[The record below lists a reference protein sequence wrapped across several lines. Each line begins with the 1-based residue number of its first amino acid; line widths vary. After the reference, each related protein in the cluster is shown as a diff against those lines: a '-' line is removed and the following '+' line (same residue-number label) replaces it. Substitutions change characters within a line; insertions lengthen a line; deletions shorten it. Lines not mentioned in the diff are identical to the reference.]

1 MEARPPAEFS
11 YTFESDGVAFGRSSQ
26 CLISRVGCRKS
37 KLASSL
43 ASLKSS
49 GTAKRGFENAV
60 SYQTIS
66 TTSHRG
72 AVDKPRHGRSLHGR
86 GIRPDGCS
94 QVDVGDKS
102 AHHNIRTVN
111 IALTVAPSSFA
122 SCSSTPDT
130 VTLTATCLVPAAQC
144 VGTYQGIVQIRNP
157 ANYYGNIPAN
167 LKVTIV
173 VT

>member
-1 MEARPPAEFS
+1 MQSFIVRYLPYIIAGLAITVIMVGAYVSVGPIQSAAPKAGWGTDPVTL
-11 YTFESDGVAFGRSSQ
+11 TFA
-26 CLISRVGCRKS
+26 
-37 KLASSL
+37 A
-43 ASLKSS
+43 
-49 GTAKRGFENAV
+49 TAGQG
-60 SYQTIS
+60 STIDSFTCDPS
-66 TTSHRG
+66 TTN
-72 AVDKPRHGRSLHGR
+72 VIL
-86 GIRPDGCS
+86 
-94 QVDVGDKS
+94 V
-102 AHHNIRTVN
+102 AHESTVN

-144 VGTYQGIVQIRNP
+144 VGTYQGLVQIRNP

>member
-1 MEARPPAEFS
+1 MQSFIIRNLPYIIAGLAI
-11 YTFESDGVAFGRSSQ
+11 TV
-26 CLISRVGCRKS
+26 IMVGAYVSVGPIQSAAPK
-37 KLASSL
+37 AGW
-43 ASLKSS
+43 
-49 GTAKRGFENAV
+49 GTDPVTIMFAATAGQGNAID
-60 SYQTIS
+60 SFTCIPS
-66 TTSHRG
+66 TTSLTLIARASTG
-72 AVDKPRHGRSLHGR
+72 
-86 GIRPDGCS
+86 
-94 QVDVGDKS
+94 
-102 AHHNIRTVN
+102 N

>member
-1 MEARPPAEFS
+1 MQSFTIRYLPYIIAGLAITVIMVGAYVSVGPVQRDAPKAGWGTDPVTI
-11 YTFESDGVAFGRSSQ
+11 TFAAAAGQGSAIDSFTCAP
-26 CLISRVGCRKS
+26 
-37 KLASSL
+37 
-43 ASLKSS
+43 
-49 GTAKRGFENAV
+49 
-60 SYQTIS
+60 S
-66 TTSHRG
+66 TTS
-72 AVDKPRHGRSLHGR
+72 LTLT
-86 GIRPDGCS
+86 
-94 QVDVGDKS
+94 
-102 AHHNIRTVN
+102 AHASTVN
-111 IALTVAPSSFA
+111 IALSAAPSSFA

>member
-1 MEARPPAEFS
+1 MQSPIRRYLPHLIVGLSISLVMVGAYMAVGFVQTGAPKSTWATNPLTI
-11 YTFESDGVAFGRSSQ
+11 TFA
-26 CLISRVGCRKS
+26 
-37 KLASSL
+37 A
-43 ASLKSS
+43 
-49 GTAKRGFENAV
+49 TAGHGSAIDSFTC
-60 SYQTIS
+60 SPS
-66 TTSHRG
+66 TTN
-72 AVDKPRHGRSLHGR
+72 VIL
-86 GIRPDGCS
+86 
-94 QVDVGDKS
+94 V
-102 AHHNIRTVN
+102 AHESTVN

>member
-1 MEARPPAEFS
+1 MQSFIVRYLPYIIAGLAITVIMVGAYVSVGPIQNAAPKAGWGTDPVTL
-11 YTFESDGVAFGRSSQ
+11 TFAATTGQGSAIDSFT
-26 CLISRVGCRKS
+26 CDP
-37 KLASSL
+37 
-43 ASLKSS
+43 
-49 GTAKRGFENAV
+49 
-60 SYQTIS
+60 S
-66 TTSHRG
+66 TTN
-72 AVDKPRHGRSLHGR
+72 VIL
-86 GIRPDGCS
+86 
-94 QVDVGDKS
+94 V
-102 AHHNIRTVN
+102 AHESTVN

-144 VGTYQGIVQIRNP
+144 VGTYQGLVQIRNP

>member
-1 MEARPPAEFS
+1 MQSFTIRYLPYIIAGLAITVIIVGAYVSVGPVQRDAPKAGWGTDPVTI
-11 YTFESDGVAFGRSSQ
+11 TFAAAAGQGSAIDPLTCAP
-26 CLISRVGCRKS
+26 
-37 KLASSL
+37 
-43 ASLKSS
+43 
-49 GTAKRGFENAV
+49 
-60 SYQTIS
+60 S
-66 TTSHRG
+66 TTS
-72 AVDKPRHGRSLHGR
+72 LTL
-86 GIRPDGCS
+86 I
-94 QVDVGDKS
+94 
-102 AHHNIRTVN
+102 AHASTMNIE
-111 IALTVAPSSFA
+111 LSVAPSSFA